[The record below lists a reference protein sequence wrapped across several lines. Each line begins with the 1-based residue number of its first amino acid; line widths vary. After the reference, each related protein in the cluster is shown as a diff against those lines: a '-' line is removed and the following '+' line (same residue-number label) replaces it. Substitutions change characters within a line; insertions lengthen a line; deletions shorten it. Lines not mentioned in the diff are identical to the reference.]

1 MLIAITRPPSP
12 KIGQCELTYQERV
25 EIDLEHSRAQQH
37 TYEKTLQAMGCT
49 IVALAE
55 EPELPDSIFVE
66 DVAVVLDEL
75 AMITRPGAESRQ
87 PETKSVASLLQN
99 YRELFYIQ
107 SPGTLD
113 GGDVLRVNQTVY
125 VGVSSRSNRSGI
137 EQLAS
142 ATAPWGYRVVPVTAG
157 ECLHLKSAVTQ
168 VGHTLLLINRRL
180 VEVNYFSG
188 MDFIDVAEEEPLGAN
203 ALRIGEQVVYSAA
216 YPRTRE
222 RLEEK
227 GIVVKPVDVSEVEK
241 AEGAV
246 TCCSLIFASSHI

>member
-1 MLIAITRPPSP
+1 M
-12 KIGQCELTYQERV
+12 GQCELTYQERV
-25 EIDLEHSRAQQH
+25 AIDPERARAQHH

-75 AMITRPGAESRQ
+75 AMITRPGAASRR
-87 PETKSVASLLQN
+87 PETKSVAALLQS
-99 YRELFYIQ
+99 YRELFYMQ
-107 SPGTLD
+107 FPGTLD
-113 GGDVLRVNQTVY
+113 GGDVLRVDQTIY
-125 VGVSSRSNRSGI
+125 VGVSRRSNRSGI

-142 ATAPWGYRVVPVTAG
+142 ATAPWGYRVVPVAVG

-168 VGHTLLLINRRL
+168 VGRSLILINRRL

-203 ALRIGEQVVYSAA
+203 ALLIGDQVIYSAA
-216 YPRTRE
+216 YPRTRD

-227 GIVVKPVDVSEVEK
+227 GIMVKSVDVPEVEK

-246 TCCSLIFASSHI
+246 TCCSLIFRSCHI